1 MGRPVGSKS
10 AGYHADL
17 SIPGYKPKTPTV
29 APPPSEAAKGPA
41 GLYSGAKKEYAQ
53 AVTALPP
60 AAQAVTQQATR
71 QAVAKATRQRA
82 RATERRAKAIVQLT
96 KPKVRK
102 ASQPISPLVAKYTG
116 PKANPGK
123 QKQLET
129 KAYLTPQPTSKPAVF
144 KGKKTAGAPTLAEL
158 QKAAKG
164 GTLKTSKKGYAV
176 TPAVHQASKGLRKA
190 KKVVAKTQPKLA
202 RLSPAQKEVAH
213 LASAAHR
220 KYPNVPVS
228 VLMGDTQQ
236 ESNFN
241 AGAVSSA
248 GAQGLTQFIPSTAS
262 EYGVKYGTG
271 KPEKRSQV
279 FGQAHLL
286 SDSKK
291 STGSIATALGDYYGD
306 PSSPY
311 ASEVLAKA
319 AAYKPLDKTGSPKA
333 LKRLAAAKEQA
344 AEVGLK
350 VDVKSAAAP
359 PKQVV
364 TRYKAGLKAM
374 GELEKAHLP
383 YVWDGGHNAGKVNPG
398 SGLDCSG
405 TVSYVLQHMGVK
417 LPGGIVSGD
426 MGQYLA
432 PGPGA
437 VTVFYNGEHTFMR
450 VGNKYFGT
458 SESNPG
464 GGAGFF
470 PKSVGNSEVASGNA
484 SGSYS
489 VGHVPGLGKK
499 QALQLGVKVGSG
511 GSQPFPGMTL
521 SSSGTSASI
530 DPGAGTTQSKPG
542 FSQRPI
548 KLTLGQRVAQT
559 KRKLKALGV
568 GVKAPEETST
578 TLSALEKKYGH
589 ATV

>member
-1 MGRPVGSKS
+1 MSLGGSVTAAAKS
-10 AGYHADL
+10 ATKAVVRASAPKSRLEHEGRL
-17 SIPGYKPKTPTV
+17 PQPGIPAGPRNTAPVVTV
-29 APPPSEAAKGPA
+29 SPSGQTQAYNYSSPAAAK
-41 GLYSGAKKEYAQ
+41 Q
-53 AVTALPP
+53 AVRA
-60 AAQAVTQQATR
+60 TQQR
-71 QAVAKATRQRA
+71 LRA
-82 RATERRAKAIVQLT
+82 SERRTKAIVQLT
-96 KPKVRK
+96 KPKAQK
-102 ASQPISPLVAKYTG
+102 ASQPVSPLIAKYTG

-129 KAYLTPQPTSKPAVF
+129 KAYLKPQPTSKPVTF
-144 KGKKTAGAPTLAEL
+144 QGKKTAGTPTLAEL
-158 QKAAKG
+158 QTAAQG
-164 GTLKTSKKGYAV
+164 GTLKVNQKGFAT
-176 TPAVHQASKGLRKA
+176 TPTVRKTAGTVKRLKA
-190 KKVVAKTQPKLA
+190 KAQKSNAPLPGLDRQESHVARKVLSTGRSEHVGPKKLLAASETGLVESGFKNLPGGDADSQGWRQERTSIFGTGPQGPRNVKASAKRFYSEAPRAPGSTAGEVAQAAQGSAFPERYDEHKPQAAAILKAFQKGGLK
-202 RLSPAQKEVAH
+202 PAQ
-213 LASAAHR
+213 
-220 KYPNVPVS
+220 
-228 VLMGDTQQ
+228 
-236 ESNFN
+236 
-241 AGAVSSA
+241 
-248 GAQGLTQFIPSTAS
+248 
-262 EYGVKYGTG
+262 
-271 KPEKRSQV
+271 
-279 FGQAHLL
+279 QA
-286 SDSKK
+286 K
-291 STGSIATALGDYYGD
+291 
-306 PSSPY
+306 
-311 ASEVLAKA
+311 
-319 AAYKPLDKTGSPKA
+319 
-333 LKRLAAAKEQA
+333 LAAATQEAKEL
-344 AEVGLK
+344 GLK
-350 VDVKSAAAP
+350 VGGRAAGPA

-383 YVWDGGHNAGKVNPG
+383 YVWGGGHNAGKVNPG

-417 LPGGIVSGD
+417 LPGGVVSGD

-484 SGSYS
+484 DGSYS

-499 QALQLGVKVGSG
+499 QALQLGINVGSTG
-511 GSQPFPGMTL
+511 GTQPFPGMTL

-530 DPGAGTTQSKPG
+530 DPGAGATESKPG

-548 KLTLGQRVAQT
+548 KLTLGQRVGQT
-559 KRKLKALGV
+559 KRKLRALGV

-589 ATV
+589 AAV